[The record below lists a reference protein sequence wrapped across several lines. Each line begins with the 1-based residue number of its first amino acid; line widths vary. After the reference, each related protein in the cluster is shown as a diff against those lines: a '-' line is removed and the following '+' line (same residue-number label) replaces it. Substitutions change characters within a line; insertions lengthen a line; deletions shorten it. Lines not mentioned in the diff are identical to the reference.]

1 MAEQFENNIEQ
12 SSVWLFFQYLL
23 RKWLIILLVVIIGAG
38 ASYAVTKWKAK
49 PEFVATH
56 TLIFKTTISSKNQGD
71 LKVKETTLAKMY
83 LPTAAKTIKSPD
95 CVAYANE
102 LFREEGNIPSS
113 AISVNYGDES
123 LIFNIS
129 CVSDSRESA
138 VKKLVAVIDAAE
150 VYLSSEIEADNVE
163 LIPVQRGIS
172 VKQSSNAIKRNTVFG
187 AAGGLVLACVILAV
201 VFSLDNTIKEAEELE
216 KMTGANFLAHVGQN
230 IYPKY
235 TKRKKSK

>member
-23 RKWLIILLVVIIGAG
+23 RKWVIILLIMVIGAG
-38 ASYAVTKWKAK
+38 ASFLVTKWKAK
-49 PEFVATH
+49 PEFVATQ
-56 TLIFKTTISSKNQGD
+56 TLIFKTTISSNNQSD

-102 LFREEGNIPSS
+102 LFEDEGSISSS
-113 AISVNYGDES
+113 AISVKFGEES

-129 CVSDSRESA
+129 CVSDSKASA
-138 VKKLVAVIDAAE
+138 EKKLIAVIDASKE
-150 VYLSSEIEADNVE
+150 FLSHEIEADNVE

-172 VKQSSNAIKRNTVFG
+172 VKQSSSAIKRNTVFG
-187 AAGGLVLACVILAV
+187 AAGGLVVACVILAL
-201 VFSLDNTIKEAEELE
+201 VFSLDNTIKDADELE
-216 KMTGANFLAHVGQN
+216 KLTGANFLAHVGQN
-230 IYPKY
+230 VYPKY
-235 TKRKKSK
+235 TSRKKSK